1 MVEEAQHHRELISKM
16 LKKMSQREVL
26 GAFTK
31 WQEVVD
37 EAHNA
42 RAAAARAIGFFFT
55 SATRGAF
62 IAFQRNVVYEKT
74 MRKAAQFFIGGSK
87 AKFLKQWKDN
97 VDDTVYVRG
106 LMAKAAMA
114 FAGKAKDAAWHGWK
128 AVVVRRRK
136 NRDFIAKALVFYA
149 YSIEGKTWRKWV
161 EVTQEAKELNR
172 KLANAVAKMQN
183 RALGGSFNR
192 WVEYVDEV
200 VDMREKLNR
209 AVARF
214 SMRAAAAAF
223 STWVQVKDVEMERR
237 RILLEHVAKKFN
249 RTKGF
254 IFDQWRKWVDF
265 ELNMK
270 TILEKAMRLMMNRT
284 IAAAWAR
291 WLEKMEESRMIQR
304 AMRKFIYAAQ
314 GQAFTTWVEYTNEVQ
329 LMRKIAQAIGYANDG
344 LLQRCMDKWCVFVDA
359 VKDERKAY
367 KAAVL
372 KFFGSIKQTSF
383 KKWTK
388 YTYTML
394 RVKQIMGNGL
404 KRFCKQGMRAWHE
417 EATVS
422 KFLRTQ
428 SEFLQAN
435 TSAGVRKRAF
445 VIWLKIMKCDRHRRL
460 KSLRAHFREWTF
472 HLGLRK
478 EDKRRE
484 EKLAIVLKKMMFGN
498 MANVFAGWR
507 LIILRNK
514 RFFRKQAAIKLA
526 IASGDALIRSKKRA
540 LYLAA
545 WRAWKASG
553 KQMGTVR
560 NMLVRA
566 LRRAQGTYFAR
577 WWSYVEHRRAKL
589 EKFSSAKVLHQ
600 RLLLRSSFTQWIDA
614 QNAGAAEM
622 DAKLA
627 KAMQMAFGNSIA
639 FVVSKW
645 RGLVQDEKQK
655 KMAMQ
660 RLVGL
665 LAGCQ
670 LENLG
675 VHVIHG
681 WRDVVR
687 QSRLGTAHLRKADNH
702 RQFKIMDSCFLA
714 WKVIAAPLTQF
725 EHNRLLDRGMD
736 AWDRDFDDKGDSAE
750 VHAQVLARR
759 VRSMFDGRDPDEDD
773 DDGHVEEIRK
783 KAPTTGMRG
792 VLSRAAAIAA
802 SGAPKGAQG
811 GTVDLGSDS
820 DDDEPPSSK
829 GVGGRA
835 TSVVPQSAIAPK
847 AKGGGFCAE
856 CGASYD
862 RAGQK
867 FCMECGAKA

>member
-1 MVEEAQHHRELISKM
+1 ME
-16 LKKMSQREVL
+16 
-26 GAFTK
+26 
-31 WQEVVD
+31 
-37 EAHNA
+37 
-42 RAAAARAIGFFFT
+42 
-55 SATRGAF
+55 
-62 IAFQRNVVYEKT
+62 
-74 MRKAAQFFIGGSK
+74 
-87 AKFLKQWKDN
+87 
-97 VDDTVYVRG
+97 
-106 LMAKAAMA
+106 
-114 FAGKAKDAAWHGWK
+114 
-128 AVVVRRRK
+128 
-136 NRDFIAKALVFYA
+136 
-149 YSIEGKTWRKWV
+149 
-161 EVTQEAKELNR
+161 
-172 KLANAVAKMQN
+172 
-183 RALGGSFNR
+183 
-192 WVEYVDEV
+192 EV
-200 VDMREKLNR
+200 VDMRDKLQR

-214 SMRAAAAAF
+214 SKRAAAAAF

-237 RILLEHVAKKFN
+237 RILIEHVAKKMN
-249 RTKGF
+249 RTVGF
-254 IFDQWRKWVDF
+254 IFEQWRKWVDF
-265 ELNMK
+265 ELRMK
-270 TILEKAMRLMMNRT
+270 DILESAMRLMMNRT

-291 WLEKMEESRMIQR
+291 WLEKVEEARMIKR
-304 AMRKFIYAAQ
+304 AMRKFIYGAQ
-314 GQAFTTWVEYTNEVQ
+314 AQAFTTWVEFTNEMQ
-329 LMRKIAQAIGYANDG
+329 LMRKIAQAIGYANEG

-372 KFFGSIKQTSF
+372 KFFGSLTQKAFSE
-383 KKWTK
+383 WVK

-404 KRFCKQGMRAWHE
+404 KRFCKQAMRAWHE
-417 EATVS
+417 EATVA

-428 SEFLQAN
+428 SEFLQKN
-435 TSAGVRKRAF
+435 TAAGMRKRAF

-460 KSLRAHFREWTF
+460 KSLRLHFREWTY

-484 EKLAIVLKKMMFGN
+484 EKLAIVLKQMMFGN
-498 MANVFAGWR
+498 MAKIFAGWR

-526 IASGDALIRSKKRA
+526 IASGDALIRSKKRQ

-553 KQMGTVR
+553 KQMGTVKQ
-560 NMLVRA
+560 MLSRA

-577 WWSYVEHRRAKL
+577 WWSYVEYRRAKL
-589 EKFSSAKVLHQ
+589 EKFSSAKELHQ
-600 RLLLRSSFTQWIDA
+600 RLLLRSSLTQWIDA

-627 KAMQMAFGNSIA
+627 KAMEHAFGNSIA
-639 FVVSKW
+639 FVLAKW

-687 QSRLGTAHLRKADNH
+687 QSQLGTSHLRKADNH
-702 RQFKIMDSCFLA
+702 RKYKIMDSCFLA
-714 WKVIAAPLTQF
+714 WKVVAAPLTQF

-736 AWDRDFDDKGDSAE
+736 AWDRDFDEKGDSTE

-759 VRSMFDGRDPDEDD
+759 VRSMFDGKDPDEDD
-773 DDGHVEEIRK
+773 DDGHVEEIRSR
-783 KAPTTGMRG
+783 APTTGMRG

-802 SGAPKGAQG
+802 SGGPPKAPDG
-811 GTVDLGSDS
+811 GGGGGGGREASIPGSFKYDSDS
-820 DDDEPPSSK
+820 DDEKPSR

-847 AKGGGFCAE
+847 AKGGAGFCGE